1 MVYILDRYL
10 TFDIVDRYLMVYT
23 HDNVLGIQ
31 PAEVVPGPTTG
42 ALKVAWEVQYQQ
54 LSLILILYY

>member
-1 MVYILDRYL
+1 
-10 TFDIVDRYLMVYT
+10 MVYT

-54 LSLILILYY
+54 LSLILVALILVS